1 MRRRSFHNIKLSYL
15 FRDGGNYKTFGYV
28 ILSNPGRR
36 STEQI
41 DNDLRRTLIDGA
53 YFYPEQVQ
61 LPVLNYGEEGM
72 WHEYEK
78 TEMTDEEVT
87 DERTIEEVIGLLG
100 GAQVVVLAVRGVSG

>member
-1 MRRRSFHNIKLSYL
+1 MKYHSFNNIKLSYL

-41 DNDLRRTLIDGA
+41 DNDLRRRLIDGA
-53 YFYPEQVQ
+53 YFYPEKVN
-61 LPVLNYGEEGM
+61 LPVLHHGDEGM

-78 TEMTDEEVT
+78 AEMTDEEVT
-87 DERTIEEVIGLLG
+87 DERTIEEVAGLLRD
-100 GAQVVVLAVRGVSG
+100 AQVVV